1 MDDDGSIDDSLCVFD
16 NDSVLGSEED
26 CIDEGL
32 CIDDDDEADGDR

>member
-1 MDDDGSIDDSLCVFD
+1 MDDDSLCVFD